1 VTAPIG
7 YLILSARICFLA
19 AIDLAAIDPAA
30 IDPAAEL

>member
-1 VTAPIG
+1 
-7 YLILSARICFLA
+7 LILSARICFLA